1 MKEKKVLLSGIPA
14 SPGVARGKVKIIM
27 GLEYLDKMK
36 EMKDKDVLVT
46 PFTNPLFTPAILKAS
61 AIITDEGGMTCH
73 AAIIAREFGIPCVT
87 GTQQAT
93 KKLTDEMEVNVDGE
107 RGLIYG

>member
-14 SPGVARGKVKIIM
+14 SPGAARGKVKIIM
-27 GLEYLDKMK
+27 GPEHLDK
-36 EMKDKDVLVT
+36 MKDKDVLVT

-73 AAIIAREFGIPCVT
+73 AAIVAREFGIPCVT

-93 KKLTDEMEVNVDGE
+93 KKLTDKMEVNVDGE

>member
-14 SPGVARGKVKIIM
+14 SPGVARGKVKIIK
-27 GLEYLDKMK
+27 GHEHLDKMK
-36 EMKDKDVLVT
+36 DMDVLVT

-61 AIITDEGGMTCH
+61 AIITDEGGITCH